1 MELQPLGKFKEQKKY
16 EPLPVHDKPTFLSR
30 LFFTWVHKLIILS
43 PDVRLEKEHT
53 TVLPESEM
61 VENEKL
67 TDQLKRHG
75 LFVAIVYANFKLLSL
90 GIFLETLSILL
101 EFSGP
106 IFIEL
111 LIDYFSNDQSS
122 WQDGFYLAASF
133 VVVNMSYPFVD
144 THRNYYTEIMA
155 MRIRNSLYNV
165 VYTKS
170 LMSVNLPKK
179 TGINL
184 LEVDTEKIYDFFWF
198 SPFILNIPLQ
208 IIIAIY
214 FVYSQVGSAVW
225 VAVGTLTLAVLLNTI
240 LSSTCKSINEK
251 LMEIRDTRIEH
262 STQFLTEIRMIKAY
276 SWESYFSLRVQN
288 IRKVELR
295 KLRFLNILNSL
306 NMFYF
311 WSLPSITTVIV
322 IFYYTWVLGQSL
334 NTEKAFVTLTSMYLL
349 QEPLIEAPYIFTHII
364 SFFVSNKRIQELI
377 DCKPYIKL
385 PHSSNTS
392 LKNCTL
398 AYTDK
403 IVLKNINLNINTG
416 EFLCIIGPVGSGKSS
431 LLLSLMG
438 ELTLISGKLEVNTDI
453 AYAPSLDSWLLNTTF
468 RENILMGKEFKE
480 DWYWKVINACCL
492 MADINSLPSGDKTEI
507 GERGINLSGGQKAR
521 ICLARAVYS
530 EKSLYLLDD
539 PLSSVDNKVAEHI
552 FNECFLKLLD
562 GKTRILV
569 THRHGFLE
577 RVDRVVEMRK
587 GEIKSI
593 KIPGQ
598 KDEKR
603 KNKGK
608 KSFRGKRRGF
618 RVKGNRKGGK
628 SQKRKENE
636 KDYEEDSE
644 DEEDDE
650 DDEDSEDDSDSDDDD
665 ENYEDFDEGKLI
677 EDEDRVVGQVN
688 RSVYIE
694 YFKYSGSFVWIILA
708 TFCVMLWVAFE
719 MQGDIFLKNW
729 AEDFTN
735 TEYWLPWF
743 IGFRLGSCLFILI
756 SSFLVNAVM
765 SIRISKNAHKKL
777 LNTLAKAPVNLFY
790 DVTPLGR
797 ILNRLTNDIDALDE
811 EVPFVIDEVIGDI
824 CQCAS
829 CVLMGLIYFPYL
841 IAFLP
846 LIFFPAK
853 LVCKYYLRVSRELT
867 RLESISESPILSQF
881 SETLAG
887 TRFIRV
893 FNQSSQF
900 ISSNQEKININM
912 RINYSLCGCEQWS
925 RLYLGLLSSFL
936 LCCLFIMSIIFKDSI
951 SIGIIGLCL
960 TYMIPLP
967 NDINALLM
975 NVTELENNMV
985 SVERIKTYTDLPQEK
1000 PEICLLDESCKNWPE
1015 VPSIKFDNVFMRY
1028 RPNTE
1033 LVLKGMNFD
1042 ILPGKHVGITGRTGS
1057 GKSSVFLSLLRIVEI
1072 ELGNIFIDNVNIA
1085 QLGLKKLRQ
1094 AITLIPQDPLVFNG
1108 TMQDNLDP
1116 FSIHHVTVLKK
1127 VLDEVQLKF
1136 GLDFEV
1142 QRSGKN
1148 LSVGERQLLSLSR
1161 ALLSKSK
1168 IILFDE
1174 ATAGIDPNTDNI
1186 IQKIIKQKF
1195 SQCTVL
1201 TIAHRLGT
1209 IADSDLVLVLSD
1221 GKIIEQGPPEVVLEK
1236 ISVFS

>member
-1 MELQPLGKFKEQKKY
+1 MELQPLGKFKEQTKY
-16 EPLPVHDKPTFLSR
+16 EPLPVNNKQNFLSR
-30 LFFTWVHKLIILS
+30 LFFTWVHKLLMLS
-43 PDVRLEKEHT
+43 PEIRLEKDHT
-53 TVLPESEM
+53 VPLPDSEK
-61 VENEKL
+61 VASEKL
-67 TDQLKRHG
+67 TDQLQRHG
-75 LFVAIVYANFKLLSL
+75 LFAAIVYANFKLLSL
-90 GIFLETLSILL
+90 GIFLETLSVLL

-106 IFIEL
+106 VFIEL
-111 LIDYFSNDQSS
+111 LIDYFSNTQSS
-122 WQDGFYLAASF
+122 WQDGAYLAMSF
-133 VVVNMSYPFVD
+133 VVVNMAYPFVD

-165 VYTKS
+165 IYTKS

-208 IIIAIY
+208 ILISIY
-214 FVYSQVGSAVW
+214 LVYSQVGSAVW
-225 VAVGTLTLAVLLNTI
+225 VALGTLTLSVFLNSI
-240 LSSTCKSINEK
+240 LSSSCKNISEN

-276 SWESYFSLRVQN
+276 SWESYFSSKVHK

-322 IFYYTWVLGQSL
+322 IVYYTWVLGQSL
-334 NTEKAFVTLTSMYLL
+334 NTEKAFVTLTAMYLL
-349 QEPLIEAPYIFTHII
+349 QEPLIEAPYVFTHII

-385 PHSSNTS
+385 SHSPNTS
-392 LKNCTL
+392 LKNCSL
-398 AYTDK
+398 AYSDK
-403 IVLKNINLNINTG
+403 IVLKNINLSINNG
-416 EFLCIIGPVGSGKSS
+416 EFLSIIGPVGSGKSS

-438 ELTLISGKLEVNTDI
+438 ELNLISGKLEVNTDI
-453 AYAPSLDSWLLNTTF
+453 AYAPSLDSWLLNATF
-468 RENILMGKEFKE
+468 RENVLMGKDFKE
-480 DWYWKVINACCL
+480 EWYWKVINACCL
-492 MADINSLPSGDKTEI
+492 MADVNSLPAGDKTEI

-521 ICLARAVYS
+521 VCLARAVYA

-562 GKTRILV
+562 GKTRVLV
-569 THRHGFLE
+569 THRHGFLD

-593 KIPGQ
+593 KTPGQ

-608 KSFRGKRRGF
+608 KSFRVKRRGLK
-618 RVKGNRKGGK
+618 VKKNRKAGK
-628 SQKRKENE
+628 NLKKKNREE
-636 KDYEEDSE
+636 DYEEDSE
-644 DEEDDE
+644 DEDYDDENSEDDEEDDDE
-650 DDEDSEDDSDSDDDD
+650 DDEGS
-665 ENYEDFDEGKLI
+665 YEDFDEGKLI
-677 EDEDRVVGQVN
+677 EDEDRAVGQVS

-694 YFKYSGSFVWIILA
+694 YLKYSGSFVWIISA
-708 TFCVMLWVAFE
+708 IFCVVLWVAFE

-735 TEYWLPWF
+735 TEYWLPLF
-743 IGFRLGSCLFILI
+743 IGFRLGSCVFILI

-777 LNTLAKAPVNLFY
+777 LNALAKAPVNLFY

-797 ILNRLTNDIDALDE
+797 ILNRLTNDVDALDE
-811 EVPFVIDEVIGDI
+811 EVPFIIDEVIGDV

-846 LIFFPAK
+846 LIIFPAK
-853 LVCKYYLRVSRELT
+853 LVCQYYLRASRELT

-881 SETLAG
+881 SETLSG
-887 TRFIRV
+887 IRFIRV

-900 ISSNQEKININM
+900 IASNQDKINNNM

-925 RLYLGLLSSFL
+925 RLYLGLLSGFL

-967 NDINALLM
+967 NDINYLLM
-975 NVTELENNMV
+975 NITEMENNMV
-985 SVERIKTYTDLPQEK
+985 SVERIKNYTDLPQES
-1000 PEICLLDESCKNWPE
+1000 PETCPLDDICKNWPE

-1028 RPNTE
+1028 RPSTE
-1033 LVLKGMNFD
+1033 LVLKGMSFE
-1042 ILPGKHVGITGRTGS
+1042 IPPGKHVGITGRTGS

-1072 ELGNIFIDNVNIA
+1072 ELGNILIDNVNIS
-1085 QLGLKKLRQ
+1085 QFGLKKLRQ

-1116 FSIHHVTVLKK
+1116 FLIHTETVLKK

-1136 GLDFEV
+1136 GLDFEI

-1174 ATAGIDPNTDNI
+1174 ATAGIDPGTDKI
-1186 IQKIIKQKF
+1186 IQKIIKQRF
-1195 SQCTVL
+1195 CQCTVL

-1221 GKIIEQGPPEVVLEK
+1221 GKIIEQGSPETVLEK
-1236 ISVFS
+1236 MSTFS